1 MKKFLKSSWYSIWI
15 GGQEFIFGDQ
25 LSIEVIFN
33 NLDGINFVD
42 RGKHAHENW
51 LRHMVHLYPSTKF
64 EEGRVIS
71 MWSPNEVIIKK
82 SRIGESLKFN
92 EGVEQ

>member
-1 MKKFLKSSWYSIWI
+1 MDWS
-15 GGQEFIFGDQ
+15 QEFIFGDQ

-42 RGKHAHENW
+42 RGKHVMKIGCATW
-51 LRHMVHLYPSTKF
+51 FDLYPSTKF

-71 MWSPNEVIIKK
+71 RSSNEVIIRQ
-82 SRIGESLKFN
+82 SRIGESFSGL
-92 EGVEQ
+92 